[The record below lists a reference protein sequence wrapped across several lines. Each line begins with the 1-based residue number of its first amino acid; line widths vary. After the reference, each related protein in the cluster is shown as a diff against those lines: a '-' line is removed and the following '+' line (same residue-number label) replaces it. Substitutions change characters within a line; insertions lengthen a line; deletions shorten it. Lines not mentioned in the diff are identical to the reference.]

1 MILSL
6 SIKENISITTLQ
18 NLSNRLGIINRSKEE
33 RNLIQLI
40 EKLAIKTESPGK
52 AVSDLSGGNQQKVV
66 LAKWLAADCKLLL
79 LDEPTRGVDV
89 GAKLEIYHLIN
100 ELVDKG
106 LTIVMISSDI
116 TEVIG
121 MCDRILVM
129 KLGEVKGILEK
140 NEFSEENILRMS
152 VG

>member
-1 MILSL
+1 
-6 SIKENISITTLQ
+6 
-18 NLSNRLGIINRSKEE
+18 
-33 RNLIQLI
+33 
-40 EKLAIKTESPGK
+40 
-52 AVSDLSGGNQQKVV
+52 
-66 LAKWLAADCKLLL
+66 LL

>member
-1 MILSL
+1 
-6 SIKENISITTLQ
+6 
-18 NLSNRLGIINRSKEE
+18 
-33 RNLIQLI
+33 
-40 EKLAIKTESPGK
+40 
-52 AVSDLSGGNQQKVV
+52 VV